1 MGSQYIDLQFW
12 VQSCTKRI
20 YTLWKENRRER
31 VWEGEIEEKEEKKG
45 KERMTQREN
54 KFEKSYFYEETERI
68 NSVSAIS
75 LVSTLSQSFLNP
87 SFSNFYLWLLCYTFT
102 SFFLSCLFILV
113 RIGFFLHGTKKKK
126 KPLLD
131 IELLILY
138 KLNENWGGQGKLNQ
152 LEYIWEEGNR

>member
-1 MGSQYIDLQFW
+1 MY
-12 VQSCTKRI
+12 
-20 YTLWKENRRER
+20 KENLYSLEGKQERER
-31 VWEGEIEEKEEKKG
+31 VGGRDWRERREKRERKNDPERKQIWEIILLWG
-45 KERMTQREN
+45 
-54 KFEKSYFYEETERI
+54 TERI

-126 KPLLD
+126 TLLD

-152 LEYIWEEGNR
+152 LEYIWEAGNR

>member
-1 MGSQYIDLQFW
+1 MY
-12 VQSCTKRI
+12 
-20 YTLWKENRRER
+20 KENLYSLEGKQERER
-31 VWEGEIEEKEEKKG
+31 VGGRDWRERREKRERKNDPERKQIWEIILLWG
-45 KERMTQREN
+45 
-54 KFEKSYFYEETERI
+54 TERI

-126 KPLLD
+126 KTSTWHRIVNIVQ
-131 IELLILY
+131 IEW
-138 KLNENWGGQGKLNQ
+138 KLGWTGKVKSTGIYLR
-152 LEYIWEEGNR
+152 GRK

>member
-31 VWEGEIEEKEEKKG
+31 VWEGEIEEKEEKNG

-126 KPLLD
+126 KTSTWHRIVNIVQ
-131 IELLILY
+131 IEW
-138 KLNENWGGQGKLNQ
+138 KLGWTGKVKSTGIYLR
-152 LEYIWEEGNR
+152 GRK

>member
-1 MGSQYIDLQFW
+1 MY
-12 VQSCTKRI
+12 
-20 YTLWKENRRER
+20 KENLYSLEGKQERER
-31 VWEGEIEEKEEKKG
+31 VGGRDWRERREKRERKNDPERKQIWEIILLWG
-45 KERMTQREN
+45 
-54 KFEKSYFYEETERI
+54 TERI

-126 KPLLD
+126 NSTWHRIVNIVQ
-131 IELLILY
+131 IEW
-138 KLNENWGGQGKLNQ
+138 KLGWTGKVKSTGIYLR
-152 LEYIWEEGNR
+152 GRK